1 VLVNRR
7 NVVWC
12 YVFVVVV
19 EHAVSFGLLLFK
31 VNIFDVHSCVIVEL
45 SKRYFSEFLS
55 KKFFFFVVHTVVKQI
70 LHCILAPNLLG

>member
-1 VLVNRR
+1 MLVNRW

-19 EHAVSFGLLLFK
+19 EHAVTFGLLLFE
-31 VNIFDVHSCVIVEL
+31 VDIFDVHSCVIVEL

-55 KKFFFFVVHTVVKQI
+55 KKLFFFVVHTVVQQI
-70 LHCILAPNLLG
+70 LHCILSTNLLG